1 MSSQPTESPQQR
13 RVELRRRNRKL
24 GRVLLVIGLIV
35 LSLPLV
41 TNLVRDPAAERPED
55 PPSEMV
61 RRAGLA
67 EGRGDI
73 ELATQLYERV
83 LELEMGESP
92 RDTLKALVRAS
103 RAGLA
108 RIAELP

>member
-1 MSSQPTESPQQR
+1 MSSQPAKPPQPRRTEIQR
-13 RVELRRRNRKL
+13 RNTIL
-24 GRVLLVIGLIV
+24 GRILLVIALVV

-41 TNLVRDPAAERPED
+41 LNLARDTPPERAED

-108 RIAELP
+108 RIGELR

>member
-1 MSSQPTESPQQR
+1 MPPEPAGPPQQR
-13 RVELRRRNRKL
+13 SAELQRRNAIL
-24 GRVLLVIGLIV
+24 GRILLVVSLIV

-41 TNLVRDPAAERPED
+41 LNLTRDTPG
-55 PPSEMV
+55 
-61 RRAGLA
+61 RAGGGSA
-67 EGRGDI
+67 FGDGAQGRAGGGQGDT
-73 ELATQLYERV
+73 ELATRLYERV

>member
-41 TNLVRDPAAERPED
+41 TNLVRDPNAERPED

>member
-1 MSSQPTESPQQR
+1 MSAEPNESPQQR
-13 RVELRRRNRKL
+13 RATLRRRNLKL

-35 LSLPLV
+35 LSMPLV
-41 TNLVRDPAAERPED
+41 TNLVRGTDAERPED

-67 EGRGDI
+67 EGRGDV

-108 RIAELP
+108 RIAESR

>member
-1 MSSQPTESPQQR
+1 MPSEPSESPQQR
-13 RVELRRRNRKL
+13 RAALRRRNRTL
-24 GRVLLVIGLIV
+24 GRVLLVIGSIV

-41 TNLVRDPAAERPED
+41 TNLMRDPTAERPED

-73 ELATQLYERV
+73 ALARQLYERV

-108 RIAELP
+108 RIAESP

>member
-1 MSSQPTESPQQR
+1 MSSQSSESPQQR
-13 RVELRRRNRKL
+13 RAALRRRNRKL
-24 GRVLLVIGLIV
+24 GRVLLAIGLIV

-41 TNLVRDPAAERPED
+41 TNLVRDESVERPED

-67 EGRGDI
+67 EGRGDT

-92 RDTLKALVRAS
+92 RDTLKALVRAA
-103 RAGLA
+103 RTGLA

>member
-1 MSSQPTESPQQR
+1 M
-13 RVELRRRNRKL
+13 RRRNRKL
-24 GRVLLVIGLIV
+24 GRVLLAIGLIV

-41 TNLVRDPAAERPED
+41 TNLVRDPNAERPED

-92 RDTLKALVRAS
+92 RDTLKALVRAA

-108 RIAELP
+108 RIAEAP

>member
-1 MSSQPTESPQQR
+1 MSTDPNESPRQR
-13 RVELRRRNRKL
+13 RAALRQRNRRL

-41 TNLVRDPAAERPED
+41 TNLARDTAAERPED
-55 PPSEMV
+55 PPSEML
-61 RRAGLA
+61 RQAGLA

-73 ELATQLYERV
+73 EIATRLYERV
-83 LELEMGESP
+83 LELEIGTSP
-92 RDTLKALVRAS
+92 RDTLKVLVRAA

>member
-1 MSSQPTESPQQR
+1 MPSEPAGPPQQR
-13 RVELRRRNRKL
+13 SAELQRRNAIL
-24 GRVLLVIGLIV
+24 GLILLVIALIV

-41 TNLVRDPAAERPED
+41 TNLTRGGTAERAED

-61 RRAGLA
+61 RKAGLA
-67 EGRGDI
+67 EGRGDT
-73 ELATQLYERV
+73 ELATRLYERV

-92 RDTLKALVRAS
+92 RDTLKPLVRAS

-108 RIAELP
+108 RISELP